1 MRLVIQRVTGASVV
15 VDANETGRIGAGFLV
30 LVGIARGEDRAAAAV
45 PERCGRFDRSLLDV
59 GGAALVVWQFTLI
72 AGTSRGR
79 RPYFG
84 DAADPAE
91 AAPLVR
97 ACGRRTALAG
107 GRGGGGRVRCEHA
120 RRAGQ
125 RRRRDGGAGVS
136 AERFGDDEGAYLLTA
151 RHYMPSMY
159 VYLAYF
165 GAGCDDCSGPVEGPF
180 FFG

>member
-1 MRLVIQRVTGASVV
+1 MRLVIQRVTEASVV

-84 DAADPAE
+84 DAADAAE
-91 AAPLVR
+91 AAPPVR
-97 ACGRRTALAG
+97 TYAGAL
-107 GRGGGGRVRCEHA
+107 RSL
-120 RRAGQ
+120 
-125 RRRRDGGAGVS
+125 GVVV
-136 AERFGDDEGAYLLTA
+136 AEG
-151 RHYMPSMY
+151 
-159 VYLAYF
+159 VF
-165 GAGCDDCSGPVEGPF
+165 GAGMRVALVNDGPVTVVLE
-180 FFG
+180 